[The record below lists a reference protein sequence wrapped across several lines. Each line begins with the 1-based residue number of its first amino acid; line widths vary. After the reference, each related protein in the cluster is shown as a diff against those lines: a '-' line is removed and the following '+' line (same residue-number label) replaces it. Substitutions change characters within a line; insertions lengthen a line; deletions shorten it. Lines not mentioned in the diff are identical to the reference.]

1 MSDERSVLI
10 VDDEADVSEVLA
22 FTLRREGFRVQTAS
36 EAAEA
41 LALARS
47 ERPDI
52 VLLDVMMPGISGWEM
67 LERMKSD
74 DATRDIP
81 VVMCTVLA
89 EPRFFEKAAEH
100 KAAGYIRKPFK
111 PESVVRTIKGV
122 LSGGS
127 GTSGPD
133 AGGSG

>member
-67 LERMKSD
+67 LERMKAD

-81 VVMCTVLA
+81 IVMCTVLA
-89 EPRFFEKAAEH
+89 EPRFIEKAAEQN
-100 KAAGYIRKPFK
+100 AAGYIRKPFK
-111 PESVVRTIKGV
+111 PEAVVRTIKNI
-122 LSGGS
+122 LQ
-127 GTSGPD
+127 
-133 AGGSG
+133 AGAPARGEGL